1 MITNLENWG
10 DIPVL
15 HISEENFTNNAP
27 VVFFLHGFE
36 SAKEHN
42 LHYAY
47 QLVNKGCRVIMP
59 DAHLHGDR
67 DIELDQIQISLRFW
81 EIVLTSI
88 EELGK
93 LKNVLKERGYD
104 NGQKIA
110 VSGTSMGGITTLG
123 CLTAYPWIDA
133 AAIMMGTPGYVNLA
147 KDQMTLVEQRGFKI
161 PMNEEE
167 KKKMFDTLSIFDAS
181 KQLEKLENKP
191 LFFWHGMK
199 DEVVPFAPTNKF
211 VEDLIEQY
219 GDAQI
224 EFMKEKSVGHAVSR
238 KGMLRS
244 TEWLANRLA

>member
-15 HISEENFTNNAP
+15 HISKENFTNNAP

-133 AAIMMGTPGYVNLA
+133 AAIMMGTPGYVILA

-167 KKKMFDTLSIFDAS
+167 KKKIESQSEEKYALE
-181 KQLEKLENKP
+181 LEKAIFNAKKETEIQYDERLWRCQNDLDQYRDKYYALLEKQAE
-191 LFFWHGMK
+191 K
-199 DEVVPFAPTNKF
+199 RERDE
-211 VEDLIEQY
+211 
-219 GDAQI
+219 
-224 EFMKEKSVGHAVSR
+224 
-238 KGMLRS
+238 
-244 TEWLANRLA
+244 

>member
-15 HISEENFTNNAP
+15 HIFEENFTKDAP

-47 QLVNKGCRVIMP
+47 QLVKQGCRVIMP
-59 DAHLHGDR
+59 DAHLHGER
-67 DIELDQIQISLRFW
+67 DINLDQIQISLRFW

-93 LKNVLKERGYD
+93 LKKELDARGYN
-104 NGQKIA
+104 NGQKIG

-133 AAIMMGTPGYVNLA
+133 AAIMMGTPGYVDLA
-147 KDQMTLVEQRGFKI
+147 KAQMALVEQRGFKI
-161 PMNEEE
+161 PLDDEE
-167 KKKMFDTLSIFDAS
+167 KKKMFDTLTIFDAS
-181 KQLEKLENKP
+181 KQLEKLKDKP
-191 LFFWHGMK
+191 LFFWHGIK
-199 DEVVPFAPTNKF
+199 DEVVPFAPTAKF
-211 VEDLIEQY
+211 VEELIEKY
-219 GDAQI
+219 GDSQI

-238 KGMLRS
+238 KGMLRA